1 MKKLNGE
8 IKLKSLA
15 LKQVPLVTLIG
26 AISYLFA
33 YFFQVGYSY
42 QYGFPAEF
50 IDVDLNVMLETSGA
64 LVLVFVFSINIYNG
78 FRIIHGKYSIF
89 VVVAISYFV
98 LAACLLSSKQFY
110 NVFLVVTEQKY
121 FVLLSF
127 CSAYFFVLS
136 RSRTIISVFCGRAD
150 WHDSIFVPLY
160 LMLFSSLCGAF
171 YTMLPTRGFVTSDN
185 YVVIS
190 SYGNSIVLGQC
201 NSKQAIFKIRKK
213 TDSSDLRKMDR
224 EDLKSFRECLWNKG
238 NNLRLG

>member
-1 MKKLNGE
+1 MKKSDVE

-15 LKQVPLVTLIG
+15 LKQIPLVTLIG

-42 QYGFPAEF
+42 QYGFPTEF
-50 IDVDLNVMLETSGA
+50 IEVDLNVMLETSGA
-64 LVLVFVFSINIYNG
+64 LVLIFVFSINIYNG
-78 FRIIHGKYSIF
+78 FRIVHGKFSF
-89 VVVAISYFV
+89 VVVVVITYFV
-98 LAACLLSSKQFY
+98 LAACLLSPKQFY
-110 NVFLVVTEQKY
+110 NIFLVVVEQKY

-127 CSAYFFVLS
+127 CVAYFFTLS

-160 LMLFSSLCGAF
+160 LILFSSLCGAF
-171 YTMLPTRGFVTSDN
+171 YTMLPTRGFITSDN

-190 SYGNSIVLGQC
+190 SYGNSLVLGQC

-213 TDSSDLRKMDR
+213 TDSSELRKMDK
-224 EDLKSFRECLWNKG
+224 EDLKSFKECLWSKG